1 MSSIQRLDVHGHL
14 DRMLAATGDDA
25 SHRTDVAK
33 ITTERNRDVFLTGL
47 DVVGG
52 VKINP
57 AGAGAKNGKPR
68 VARIHANQTRLAFR
82 RAGAQIA
89 ADVTRRQT
97 ERTQER
103 NAEMRKILADAASFF
118 QNLLQRRGDGRGFN
132 IVFEISENTA
142 GEVFRAFDE

>member
-1 MSSIQRLDVHGHL
+1 MGSIQRLDVHGHL
-14 DRMLAATGDDA
+14 DRMFAAASNDA
-25 SHRTDVAK
+25 GHRADVAK

-57 AGAGAKNGKPR
+57 AGARAKNGKPR
-68 VARIHANQTRLAFR
+68 VARIHANQARLAFR
-82 RAGAQIA
+82 RPGAQIA

-103 NAEMRKILADAASFF
+103 NAEMRKLPAAAAPFF
-118 QNLLQRRGDGRGFN
+118 T
-132 IVFEISENTA
+132 NTLH
-142 GEVFRAFDE
+142 